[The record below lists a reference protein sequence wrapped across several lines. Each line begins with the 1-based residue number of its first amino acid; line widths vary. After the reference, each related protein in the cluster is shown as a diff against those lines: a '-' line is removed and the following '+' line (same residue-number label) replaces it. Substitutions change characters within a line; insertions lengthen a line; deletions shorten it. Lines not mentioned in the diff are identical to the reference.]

1 MCINF
6 KWLTFSLEKYLVV
19 GHEKKVVIFF
29 VHLNLKSRGITQYC
43 RENQVFLGQ
52 TRKKCIDPSVNC
64 PVISCDW
71 NICLC
76 WTRSKVINMSM
87 GNDIW
92 FSMIGLWR
100 FCYSLQIWSNDLWDI
115 HRAKTSV
122 QWFLMTRLIDDW
134 QTTFLS
140 LRQSI
145 YRHIRQCK
153 SIYCLQYLKGSLDVQ
168 CLVKMKRLCQ
178 PQAWLVFVLFCYLW
192 IYRPKQKKGDNVDKL
207 FEKGQ
212 IPIQMYHFEMFIIQN
227 MVSF

>member
-1 MCINF
+1 MHQLQMVNI
-6 KWLTFSLEKYLVV
+6 
-19 GHEKKVVIFF
+19 
-29 VHLNLKSRGITQYC
+29 
-43 RENQVFLGQ
+43 FLGKISCGWPWEKSSNILCPPEPEKQ
-52 TRKKCIDPSVNC
+52 GHNPILSRKSGVSWSNQKKCIDPSVNC

-115 HRAKTSV
+115 HWAKTSV

-145 YRHIRQCK
+145 YRHI
-153 SIYCLQYLKGSLDVQ
+153 IYDNASLYIVYNILKVALMCNVWLKWKDYANHRLD
-168 CLVKMKRLCQ
+168 
-178 PQAWLVFVLFCYLW
+178 
-192 IYRPKQKKGDNVDKL
+192 
-207 FEKGQ
+207 
-212 IPIQMYHFEMFIIQN
+212 
-227 MVSF
+227 